1 MTIMTDNDIV
11 SEYTPEMITRREAVA
26 RVAALLGGVALIGGN
41 ALITGCRAE
50 KTDVPFTAFTT
61 DDIAYLDEIAD
72 TILPTTSTPG
82 AKAAKT
88 GELMARIVTDSYS
101 PEDQKIFRAGM
112 VKLDDASKNRNGGK
126 TFMQATPEQ
135 RLALL
140 KTLDKEQFDYSEK
153 RRLEGLKK
161 SKDFLAQPVQEGA
174 PKTESQQATAITEDP
189 PNRYFRMM
197 KELSLLGYFTSEI
210 GCTQAQV
217 YEEAPGKWEP
227 CIPYKPGQ
235 KSYARHA

>member
-1 MTIMTDNDIV
+1 MIDRNDTLI
-11 SEYTPEMITRREAVA
+11 EYTPEMITRREAVA
-26 RVAALLGGVALIGGN
+26 RVAALLGGAALIGGT
-41 ALITGCRAE
+41 ALITGCRTE
-50 KTDVPFTAFTT
+50 QNEIPFTPFTPN
-61 DDIAYLDEIAD
+61 DIAYLDEIAD

-88 GELMARIVTDSYS
+88 GELMARLVTDSYS
-101 PEDQKIFRAGM
+101 LEDQRIFRAGM
-112 VKLDDASKNRNGGK
+112 VKLDNASKDKNGGK
-126 TFMQATPEQ
+126 TFMQATPAQ

-140 KTLDKEQFDYSEK
+140 KTLDKEQFDFSE
-153 RRLEGLKK
+153 RHRLEQLKK
-161 SKDFLAQPVQEGA
+161 SKEFLAEGVQENA
-174 PKTESQQATAITEDP
+174 PKTESQQATAASDEP

-217 YEEAPGKWEP
+217 YEETPGKYEP

-235 KSYARHA
+235 KAYAGHA

>member
-1 MTIMTDNDIV
+1 MTDNDILD
-11 SEYTPEMITRREAVA
+11 EYSPELITRREAVA
-26 RVAALLGGVALIGGN
+26 RVAALLGGVALIGGS

-50 KTDVPFTAFTT
+50 KAGVPSTPFTP
-61 DDIAYLDEIAD
+61 DEVAYLDEIAD

-88 GELMARIVTDSYS
+88 GEFMARMMTDSYS
-101 PEDQKIFRAGM
+101 LEDEKVFRAGM
-112 VKLDDASKNRNGGK
+112 AKLNDASKDKNGGK
-126 TFMQATPEQ
+126 TFMEATPEQ

-153 RRLEGLKK
+153 GRLDNLKR
-161 SKDFLAQPVQEGA
+161 SKEFLARATQENA
-174 PKTESQQATAITEDP
+174 PKTESQAATVASEQP

-210 GCTQAQV
+210 GCKQAQV
-217 YEEAPGKWEP
+217 YEESPGKWEP
-227 CIPYKPGQ
+227 CIPYKSGQ
-235 KSYARHA
+235 KAYAGHA

>member
-1 MTIMTDNDIV
+1 MNDIDILD
-11 SEYTPEMITRREAVA
+11 ENTPEMITRREAVA
-26 RVAALLGGVALIGGN
+26 RVAALLGGVALIGGS

-50 KTDVPFTAFTT
+50 KAGAPSTPFTP
-61 DDIAYLDEIAD
+61 DEIAYLDEIAD

-82 AKAAKT
+82 AKAART
-88 GELMARIVTDSYS
+88 GEFLARIVTDSYS
-101 PEDQKIFRAGM
+101 LEDEKIFRAGM
-112 VKLDDASKNRNGGK
+112 VKLDDASKDKNGGK

-161 SKDFLAQPVQEGA
+161 SQDFLAQPVEEGA
-174 PKTESQQATAITEDP
+174 PKRESQQATAITENP

-210 GCTQAQV
+210 GCNQAQV
-217 YEEAPGKWEP
+217 YEESPGKWEP

>member
-1 MTIMTDNDIV
+1 MTDNDILD
-11 SEYTPEMITRREAVA
+11 EYTPELITRREAVA
-26 RVAALLGGVALIGGN
+26 RVAALLGGVALIGGS

-50 KTDVPFTAFTT
+50 KTGVPSTPFTP
-61 DDIAYLDEIAD
+61 DEIAYLDEIAD

-88 GELMARIVTDSYS
+88 GEFMARMVTDSYS
-101 PEDQKIFRAGM
+101 LEDEKIFRAGM
-112 VKLDDASKNRNGGK
+112 AKLNDASKDKNGGK

-140 KTLDKEQFDYSEK
+140 KTLDKEQFDYGEK
-153 RRLEGLKK
+153 HRLEELKR
-161 SKDFLAQPVQEGA
+161 SKDFLAQAVQENA
-174 PKTESQQATAITEDP
+174 PKTESQQATAASTEP

-210 GCTQAQV
+210 GCNQAQV
-217 YEEAPGKWEP
+217 YEESPGKWEP

-235 KSYARHA
+235 KAYAGHA

>member
-1 MTIMTDNDIV
+1 MTDNGILD
-11 SEYTPEMITRREAVA
+11 EYTPEMITRREAVA
-26 RVAALLGGVALIGGN
+26 RVAALLGGVALIGGS
-41 ALITGCRAE
+41 ALITGCRTE
-50 KTDVPFTAFTT
+50 KKADVAFTPFTP
-61 DDIAYLDEIAD
+61 DEVAYLDEIAD

-88 GELMARIVTDSYS
+88 GEFMARMVTDSYS
-101 PEDQKIFRAGM
+101 PEDEKIFRAGM
-112 VKLDDASKNRNGGK
+112 VKLDDASKDKNGGK
-126 TFMQATPEQ
+126 TFMQATPQQ
-135 RLALL
+135 RLDLL

-153 RRLEGLKK
+153 QRLESLKR
-161 SKDFLAQPVQEGA
+161 SKDFLAQAIQENA
-174 PKTESQQATAITEDP
+174 PKTESQQATVASTEP

-227 CIPYKPGQ
+227 CIPYKPGE
-235 KSYARHA
+235 KAYAGHA

>member
-1 MTIMTDNDIV
+1 MTDIDIV
-11 SEYTPEMITRREAVA
+11 NEYTPEMITRREAVA
-26 RVAALLGGVALIGGN
+26 RVAALLGGVALIGGS

-50 KTDVPFTAFTT
+50 KTDVPFTPFTP
-61 DDIAYLDEIAD
+61 DEVAYLDEIGD

-112 VKLDDASKNRNGGK
+112 RTLDDASKDKNGGK

-153 RRLEGLKK
+153 RRAEGLKK
-161 SKDFLAQPVQEGA
+161 SKDFLAQAAQEGA
-174 PKTESQQATAITEDP
+174 PKRESQQATAMTEDP

-217 YEEAPGKWEP
+217 YEESPGKWEP

>member
-1 MTIMTDNDIV
+1 MIDSNDTLI
-11 SEYTPEMITRREAVA
+11 EYTPEMITRREAVA
-26 RVAALLGGVALIGGN
+26 RVAALLGGVALIGGS
-41 ALITGCRAE
+41 ALITGCRTE
-50 KTDVPFTAFTT
+50 KTDVPFTPFTP
-61 DDIAYLDEIAD
+61 DDVAYLDEIAD

-82 AKAAKT
+82 AKAART

-101 PEDQKIFRAGM
+101 LEDQKTFRAGM
-112 VKLDDASKNRNGGK
+112 VKLDEASKDKNGGK

-153 RRLEGLKK
+153 HRLDQLRK
-161 SKDFLAQPVQEGA
+161 SKEFLAQAVQENA
-174 PKTESQQATAITEDP
+174 PKTESQQATAASDQP

-217 YEEAPGKWEP
+217 YEEAPGRYDP
-227 CIPYKPGQ
+227 CLPYTPGQ
-235 KSYARHA
+235 KAWASHA

>member
-1 MTIMTDNDIV
+1 
-11 SEYTPEMITRREAVA
+11 MITRREAVA
-26 RVAALLGGVALIGGN
+26 RVAALLGGVALIGGS
-41 ALITGCRAE
+41 ALVTGCRAE
-50 KTDVPFTAFTT
+50 KTGAPFTPFTT
-61 DDIAYLDEIAD
+61 DEIAYLDEIAD

-88 GELMARIVTDSYS
+88 GEFMARMVTDSYS

-112 VKLDDASKNRNGGK
+112 VNLDDASKDKNGGR

-135 RLALL
+135 RLELL
-140 KTLDKEQFDYSEK
+140 KTLDKEQFDFSEK
-153 RRLEGLKK
+153 QRLEGLKK
-161 SKDFLAQPVQEGA
+161 SKEFLSRAVQENA
-174 PKTESQQATAITEDP
+174 PKTESQQAVAATEDP

-210 GCTQAQV
+210 GATQAQV
-217 YEEAPGKWEP
+217 YEESPGKWEP

-235 KSYARHA
+235 KSYAGHA

>member
-1 MTIMTDNDIV
+1 MTDNDILD
-11 SEYTPEMITRREAVA
+11 SYTPEMITRREAVA
-26 RVAALLGGVALIGGN
+26 RVAALLGGVALIGGS
-41 ALITGCRAE
+41 ALITGCRTE
-50 KTDVPFTAFTT
+50 RTDVPFTPFTT

-88 GELMARIVTDSYS
+88 GELMARMVTDSYS
-101 PEDQKIFRAGM
+101 LEDEKIFRAGM
-112 VKLDDASKNRNGGK
+112 VKLDDASKDKNGGK

-140 KTLDKEQFDYSEK
+140 KTLDKEHFDYSEK
-153 RRLEGLKK
+153 QRLEGLRK
-161 SKDFLAQPVQEGA
+161 SKEFLAKAVQENA
-174 PKTESQQATAITEDP
+174 PKTESQQAVAATEDP

-210 GCTQAQV
+210 GATQAQV
-217 YEEAPGKWEP
+217 YEESPGKWEP

-235 KSYARHA
+235 KSYASHA

>member
-26 RVAALLGGVALIGGN
+26 RVAALLGGVALIGGS
-41 ALITGCRAE
+41 ALITGCRTE
-50 KTDVPFTAFTT
+50 KTDVPFTPFTT

-88 GELMARIVTDSYS
+88 GEFMARMVTDSYS

-112 VKLDDASKNRNGGK
+112 VKLDDASKEKNGGK

-140 KTLDKEQFDYSEK
+140 NTLGKEHFHY
-153 RRLEGLKK
+153 
-161 SKDFLAQPVQEGA
+161 
-174 PKTESQQATAITEDP
+174 
-189 PNRYFRMM
+189 
-197 KELSLLGYFTSEI
+197 
-210 GCTQAQV
+210 
-217 YEEAPGKWEP
+217 PG
-227 CIPYKPGQ
+227 
-235 KSYARHA
+235 

>member
-1 MTIMTDNDIV
+1 MIDSNDILI
-11 SEYTPEMITRREAVA
+11 EYTPEMITRREAVA
-26 RVAALLGGVALIGGN
+26 RVAALLGGVALIGGT
-41 ALITGCRAE
+41 ALITGCR
-50 KTDVPFTAFTT
+50 TDKEQIPFTPFTPS
-61 DDIAYLDEIAD
+61 DIAYLDEIAD

-88 GELMARIVTDSYS
+88 GELMARLVTDSYS
-101 PEDQKIFRAGM
+101 LEDQRIFRAGM
-112 VKLDDASKNRNGGK
+112 VKLDNASKDKNDGK

-140 KTLDKEQFDYSEK
+140 KTLDREQFDFSEK
-153 RRLEGLKK
+153 QRLDQLKK
-161 SKDFLAQPVQEGA
+161 SKEFLAKAVEENSPN
-174 PKTESQQATAITEDP
+174 TSSQQANAITDEP

-217 YEEAPGKWEP
+217 YEESPGRYDP
-227 CIPYKPGQ
+227 CLPYTPGQ
-235 KSYARHA
+235 KAWASHA

>member
-1 MTIMTDNDIV
+1 MIDTNETLI
-11 SEYTPEMITRREAVA
+11 EYTPEMITRREAVA
-26 RVAALLGGVALIGGN
+26 RVAALLGGVALIGGS
-41 ALITGCRAE
+41 ALITGCR
-50 KTDVPFTAFTT
+50 TDRDQIPFTPFTPN
-61 DDIAYLDEIAD
+61 DIAYLDEISD

-101 PEDQKIFRAGM
+101 LEDQRIFRAGM
-112 VKLDDASKNRNGGK
+112 VKLDNASKDMNGGK
-126 TFMQATPEQ
+126 TFMEATPEQ

-140 KTLDKEQFDYSEK
+140 KTLDKEQFDFSEK
-153 RRLEGLKK
+153 HRLNELKK
-161 SKDFLAQPVQEGA
+161 TKEFLAQVVQENG
-174 PKTESQQATAITEDP
+174 PKTESQIATAVTDEP

-217 YEEAPGKWEP
+217 YEEAPGRYDP
-227 CIPYKPGQ
+227 CLPYTPGQ
-235 KSYARHA
+235 KAWASHA

>member
-1 MTIMTDNDIV
+1 MTDNDILD
-11 SEYTPEMITRREAVA
+11 EYTPEMITRREAVA

-41 ALITGCRAE
+41 ALITGCRTERTGA
-50 KTDVPFTAFTT
+50 PFTPFTPDEIAF
-61 DDIAYLDEIAD
+61 LDEIAD

-88 GELMARIVTDSYS
+88 GEFIARMVTDTYS
-101 PEDQKIFRAGM
+101 DEDQKIFREGM
-112 VKLDDASKNRNGGK
+112 RKLDGASKDKNGGK

-153 RRLEGLKK
+153 QRAEHLKK
-161 SKDFLAQPVQEGA
+161 SKEFLSQQVAENA
-174 PKTESQQATAITEDP
+174 PKTESQQATSASEQA

-210 GCTQAQV
+210 GCKQAQV
-217 YEEAPGKWEP
+217 YEESPGKWEP
-227 CIPYKPGQ
+227 CIRYKPGQ
-235 KSYARHA
+235 KAYTGHA

>member
-41 ALITGCRAE
+41 ALITGCRTE

-61 DDIAYLDEIAD
+61 DEIAYLDEIAD

-101 PEDQKIFRAGM
+101 EKDQKIFRDGM
-112 VKLDDASKNRNGGK
+112 VKLNDASKEKNGGK
-126 TFMQATPEQ
+126 TFMEATPEQ

-153 RRLEGLKK
+153 ERLEGLRE
-161 SKDFLAQPVQEGA
+161 SKEVISKASQGRA
-174 PKTESQQATAITEDP
+174 PQQK
-189 PNRYFRMM
+189 R
-197 KELSLLGYFTSEI
+197 
-210 GCTQAQV
+210 
-217 YEEAPGKWEP
+217 
-227 CIPYKPGQ
+227 
-235 KSYARHA
+235 

>member
-1 MTIMTDNDIV
+1 MTDNDLLDQ
-11 SEYTPEMITRREAVA
+11 YTPEMITRREAVA
-26 RVAALLGGVALIGGN
+26 RVAALLGGVALIGGS
-41 ALITGCRAE
+41 ALITGCRTE
-50 KTDVPFTAFTT
+50 KTSGAFTPFSP
-61 DDIAYLDEIAD
+61 DEIAYLDEIAD

-88 GELMARIVTDSYS
+88 GEFMARMVTDSYS
-101 PEDQKIFRAGM
+101 DEDQKIFRDGM
-112 VKLDDASKNRNGGK
+112 QKLNDASKDKNGGK
-126 TFMQATPEQ
+126 TFMESTPEQ

-140 KTLDKEQFDYSEK
+140 KTLDKEQFDFSEK
-153 RRLEGLKK
+153 QRLEGLKK
-161 SKDFLAQPVQEGA
+161 SKDFLAKATQENA
-174 PKTESQQATAITEDP
+174 PKTESQQAVAATENP

-217 YEEAPGKWEP
+217 YEESPGKWEP

-235 KSYARHA
+235 KQYASHA

>member
-1 MTIMTDNDIV
+1 MNDIDILDPN
-11 SEYTPEMITRREAVA
+11 TPQMITRREAVV
-26 RVAALLGGVALIGGN
+26 RVAALLGGVALIGGS

-50 KTDVPFTAFTT
+50 KAGVPSTPFTP
-61 DDIAYLDEIAD
+61 DEVAYLDEIAD

-88 GELMARIVTDSYS
+88 GEFMARMVTDSYS
-101 PEDQKIFRAGM
+101 LEDEKVFRAGM
-112 VKLDDASKNRNGGK
+112 AKLNDASKDKNGGK
-126 TFMQATPEQ
+126 TFMEATPEQ

-153 RRLEGLKK
+153 GRLDNLKR
-161 SKDFLAQPVQEGA
+161 SKEFLARATQENA
-174 PKTESQQATAITEDP
+174 PKTESQAATVASEEP

-210 GCTQAQV
+210 GCKQAQV
-217 YEEAPGKWEP
+217 YEESPGKWEP

-235 KSYARHA
+235 KAYAGHA

>member
-1 MTIMTDNDIV
+1 MTDNDILD
-11 SEYTPEMITRREAVA
+11 EYSPELITRREAVA
-26 RVAALLGGVALIGGN
+26 RVAALLGGVALIGGS
-41 ALITGCRAE
+41 ALITGCRTENAGA
-50 KTDVPFTAFTT
+50 PFTPFIP
-61 DDIAYLDEIAD
+61 DEIAYLDEIAD

-112 VKLDDASKNRNGGK
+112 VKLDDASKDKNGGK

-140 KTLDKEQFDYSEK
+140 RTLDKEQFDYSEK
-153 RRLEGLKK
+153 QRIDQLKK
-161 SKDFLAQPVQEGA
+161 SKDFLAQGVQENA
-174 PKTESQQATAITEDP
+174 PKTESQKATAITDEP

-210 GCTQAQV
+210 GATQALR
-217 YEEAPGKWEP
+217 YEESPGKWEP
-227 CIPYKPGQ
+227 CIPYKPGE
-235 KSYARHA
+235 KAYASHA

>member
-1 MTIMTDNDIV
+1 MTDSD
-11 SEYTPEMITRREAVA
+11 SLDEFTPEMITRREAVA
-26 RVAALLGGVALIGGN
+26 RVAVLLGGVALIGGS
-41 ALITGCRAE
+41 ALITGCRTENAGAPS
-50 KTDVPFTAFTT
+50 TPFTP
-61 DDIAYLDEIAD
+61 DEVAYLDEIAD

-101 PEDQKIFRAGM
+101 DEDQKIFRAGM
-112 VKLDDASKNRNGGK
+112 VKLNDASKDKNGGK
-126 TFMQATPEQ
+126 TFMEATPEQ

-140 KTLDKEQFDYSEK
+140 KTLDKEQFDYSDK
-153 RRLEGLKK
+153 QRLEGLRK
-161 SKDFLAQPVQEGA
+161 SKEFLTKSIQENA
-174 PKTESQQATAITEDP
+174 PKTESQQATAATANP

-217 YEEAPGKWEP
+217 YEESPGNWQP

-235 KSYARHA
+235 KAYAGHA

>member
-1 MTIMTDNDIV
+1 MIDTNEALT
-11 SEYTPEMITRREAVA
+11 EYTPEMITRRAAVA
-26 RVAALLGGVALIGGN
+26 RVAALLGGVALIGGS
-41 ALITGCRAE
+41 ALITGCRTE
-50 KTDVPFTAFTT
+50 QGGTNFTPFTP

-88 GELMARIVTDSYS
+88 GELMARIVTDSYNDK
-101 PEDQKIFRAGM
+101 DQKTFREGM
-112 VKLDDASKNRNGGK
+112 VKLNDASKSANGGK
-126 TFMQATPEQ
+126 TFMEATPEQ

-140 KTLDKEQFDYSEK
+140 KTLDKEQFDRSEK
-153 RRLEGLKK
+153 ERLEGLRK
-161 SKDFLAQPVQEGA
+161 SKEFISKAVQENA
-174 PKTESQQATAITEDP
+174 PTTESQQATAATADP

-210 GCTQAQV
+210 GCKQAQV
-217 YEEAPGKWEP
+217 YEESPGKYEP

-235 KSYARHA
+235 KAYAGHA